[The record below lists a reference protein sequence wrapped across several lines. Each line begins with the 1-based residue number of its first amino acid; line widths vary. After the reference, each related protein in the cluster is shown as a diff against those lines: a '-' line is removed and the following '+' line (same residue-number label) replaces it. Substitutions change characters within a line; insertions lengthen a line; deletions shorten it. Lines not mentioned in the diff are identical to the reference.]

1 MTNEILE
8 RIRQAGEIILSANY
22 HEDNNLHS
30 KSGTANF
37 VTEYDLKVQDF
48 LYKSLAEVI
57 PDANFIGE
65 ESESNDIAKLN
76 QGYSFIIDPI
86 DGTTNFI
93 HNYKHSCISVAL
105 LKDDEIIFG
114 AVYNPYMDELFH
126 AEKNKGAYLNNNP
139 IHAGSHNLHDGLVCF
154 GTSPY
159 YRNLADN
166 TFDLLKRLFLNSRDI
181 RRSGSA
187 ALDLCYVA
195 CGRCDVFF
203 EMILSPWDY
212 AAGSLIISEAGGIIT
227 SMNGEPVTLDVPSS
241 VIAANKSAYDDF
253 MKMI

>member
-1 MTNEILE
+1 MINNILKC
-8 RIRQAGEIILSANY
+8 IKKAGEIILSANY

-48 LYKSLAEVI
+48 LYKSLVEVI
-57 PDANFIGE
+57 PDVNFIGE
-65 ESESNDIAKLN
+65 ESDTNDINKLK
-76 QGYSFIIDPI
+76 QGFSFIIDPI

-93 HNYKHSCISVAL
+93 HNYRYSSISVAL
-105 LKDDEIIFG
+105 LKDGEIIFG
-114 AVYNPYMDELFH
+114 AVYNPYTDELFH
-126 AEKNKGAYLNNNP
+126 AEKNKGSYLNNQL
-139 IHAGSHNLHDGLVCF
+139 IKTGSRGLHDGLVCF

-159 YRNLADN
+159 YRNLADQ
-166 TFDLLKRLFLNSRDI
+166 TFDLLKRLFLNARDI

-187 ALDLCYVA
+187 ALDLCYIA

-227 SMNGEPVTLDVPSS
+227 SMSGEPVTLDVSSS

-253 MKMI
+253 MNLI